1 MWQVERRAA
10 WGTLYRLIGLAGF
23 IALWFLA
30 AHGAGSGQFLPS
42 PLRVAAFVWR
52 ETLTGELPRQMGATL
67 ARVGAAFVLAMAVG
81 SAVGYAMGRSPRTNA
96 IADPWL
102 VIALNLPLLMIVIL
116 AYIWVGLNDVAAVL
130 AVVVAKAPTV
140 MVTIRE
146 GARALDPGLDDMAA
160 VFRLPPLKRFRAV
173 VLPQLAPYLAASGR
187 SGLSITWKIVLVVEL
202 LGRPNG
208 VGFALNF
215 YFQNF
220 DVTGIIAYGLA
231 FAAVMLLVEGAL
243 LQPLERRANLWRSH
257 A

>member
-1 MWQVERRAA
+1 MRQAERPAA
-10 WGTLYRLIGLAGF
+10 WGTLYRLIGLVGF
-23 IALWFLA
+23 IALWFLVA
-30 AHGAGSGQFLPS
+30 RSAGPGPLLPS
-42 PLRVAAFVWR
+42 PLRVAAFAWR
-52 ETLTGELPRQMGATL
+52 ETLDGELPRQMGATL

-81 SAVGYAMGRSPRTNA
+81 SAVGYAMGRSPRANA

-146 GARALDPGLDDMAA
+146 GARALDPGLDEMAA
-160 VFRLPPLKRFRAV
+160 AFRLSPLKRFRAV

-243 LQPLERRANLWRSH
+243 LQPLERRANLWRGH